1 MTEKTNILSSGLTIV
16 RRNQRYVVWFY
27 LLNLALAWMGAATFR
42 QLASAVL
49 DHSLAS
55 NGLVH
60 GFDLGVFL
68 EMLARPEF
76 GPMQA
81 STVPAVPFAAIFLL
95 LSVVFLPGVF
105 LGYASD
111 HRISREE
118 FFRACGRNLWR
129 FVRLIIL
136 FAIIGGI
143 VSGIL
148 FAIQNALVKAADKT
162 SYETLPFYVQVTCLV
177 VIFLIMTAIRI
188 WFDLAETD
196 VVLSDERA
204 VRRSVSM
211 AFRQTRKRLASL
223 LGSYVVISITG
234 AGILCLGIWL
244 WNAIVP
250 PASILGAFLISQII
264 LFGLLKVRFWQ
275 RATVVAFYNRS
286 ILEQNT
292 MLEKIAPLEP
302 LLSPVAPQ
310 PAGM

>member
-1 MTEKTNILSSGLTIV
+1 MTEKTNILSSGLAIV
-16 RRNQRYVVWFY
+16 RRNGRYVIWFY
-27 LLNLALAWMGAATFR
+27 LLNLALAWMGDGAFR
-42 QLASAVL
+42 QLASGVL

-55 NGLVH
+55 NDLVH
-60 GFDLGVFL
+60 GFDLGVFI

-76 GPMQA
+76 GPMRA
-81 STVPAVPFAAIFLL
+81 STMPAIPFAVIFLL

-118 FFRACGRNLWR
+118 FFRACGRNLWC
-129 FVRLIIL
+129 FVRLMIL

-148 FAIQNALVKAADKT
+148 FGIQNALVNAADKT
-162 SYETLPFYVQVTCLV
+162 SYETLPFYVQLACLAI
-177 VIFLIMTAIRI
+177 IFLIMTALRI

-211 AFRQTRKRLASL
+211 AFRQTRVRLPSL
-223 LGSYVVISITG
+223 LGSYVIISLIG

-244 WNAIVP
+244 WNAMVP
-250 PASILGAFLISQII
+250 PASVLGAFLISQII

-275 RATVVAFYNRS
+275 RATVVAFYTRS
-286 ILEQNT
+286 AAEQTTALET
-292 MLEKIAPLEP
+292 IAPLEP
-302 LLSPVAPQ
+302 LPSPVAPQ
-310 PAGM
+310 PAGI